1 MTGEPAGGTLSR
13 ALVVLRSPWV
23 RWGFLVLALGLAVYA
38 VVAAG
43 DDLARAAAALSWQR
57 LVVALVLSLAFV
69 LCTFASWRVVLADLG
84 APTRLRVAL
93 RVFGLSQLGKYVPGG
108 VWNVVAAAEL
118 GADHGIARRTSVTT
132 TAVATLVGVVSGAVV
147 GLVALPFV
155 ATGALGSAGPVLWA
169 LPAVA
174 VVLAPPVLNRLV
186 AWALRV
192 ARRPPLERPLGW
204 RGLGAATLW
213 SVAGWLL
220 AGAQV
225 WVLAVGLG
233 MSADARGA
241 ALAVGGYALAWV
253 VGFLVVVVPAGAGA
267 RELVLLAVLAGTLPH
282 AAVLLLVL
290 VSRVLVT
297 LADLALAGL
306 GALVRDGGGG
316 RQARS
321 DAR

>member
-1 MTGEPAGGTLSR
+1 MTVEAGGTGGTDGTGGTGALSR
-13 ALVVLRSPWV
+13 ALAALRSPWV
-23 RWGFLVLALGLAVYA
+23 RWGFLVVAIGLAVYA
-38 VVAAG
+38 VVAAR
-43 DDLARAAAALSWQR
+43 DDLAQAAAALSWQR
-57 LVVALVLSLAFV
+57 IALALVLSVAFV

-84 APTRLRVAL
+84 SPTGLRVAL
-93 RVFGLSQLGKYVPGG
+93 RVFGVSQLGKYVPGG

-118 GADHGIARRTSVTT
+118 GVDHGIARRTSVTT

-174 VVLAPPVLNRLV
+174 VVLLPPVLNRLV
-186 AWALRV
+186 AWALRL

-204 RGLGAATLW
+204 RGLGGATLW

-233 MSADARGA
+233 MAADVRGA

-267 RELVLLAVLAGTLPH
+267 RELVLLAVLAGVLPH

-290 VSRVLVT
+290 ASRVLVT
-297 LADLALAGL
+297 VADLLLAGL
-306 GALVRDGGGG
+306 GAL
-316 RQARS
+316 ARP
-321 DAR
+321 R